1 MNFKLKPLVA
11 SMALVASGAALAAGF
26 TPPEPAA
33 VVERLELTR
42 NHNGRF
48 EQPNDWFRR
57 IYMSGEI
64 NVDAIYSS
72 RSWVTPNV
80 VGVITDSNDNVISE
94 FAVPGQIARFQSGA
108 YSDVS
113 LSDADL
119 YFGAE
124 VNDWVMANVDLIYN
138 DGSEYSNVNQ
148 DHIRQGDGELSV
160 DEAYITI
167 ANFRQSPFY
176 LLAGQEY
183 VPYGMYERHP
193 ITAPVTQ
200 LMTQTNETAVQ
211 VGVMSDM
218 GFNASLFAFRNKVPR
233 AGDAEVASATDS
245 SGNTLTVASEKVHH
259 RIKNGGVQAG
269 FKRDSQN
276 CGFNI
281 DGSWLANINDVDYIA
296 RGESLLHDTSASNT
310 VNHGTVGG
318 YSLVAKG
325 HYMGFDGE
333 LQYTAATKHFA
344 TQDVPWVTTTEG
356 VASVKGAKPQA
367 WLAGVGYSFQTY
379 GMDSRFGFQYQG
391 TRESKFVGFA
401 GLPKNRYQ
409 GDYSISVLKN
419 TAVTLEYVN
428 DQDYGRDNGG
438 TGKHVSTG
446 VIRLSTRFA

>member
-1 MNFKLKPLVA
+1 
-11 SMALVASGAALAAGF
+11 MALVASGAALAAGF

-80 VGVITDSNDNVISE
+80 AGFATDSAGNLLGT
-94 FAVPGQIARFQSGA
+94 FAIPGQIARFQSGT
-108 YSDVS
+108 YSDIS

-124 VNDWVMANVDLIYN
+124 VNDWIMANVDLTDN

-148 DHIRQGDGELSV
+148 DHIRQGNGEIGV
-160 DEAYITI
+160 DEAYVTI

-183 VPYGMYERHP
+183 IPYGMYERHP

-200 LMTQTNETAVQ
+200 LMTQTNETAIQ

-233 AGDAEVASATDS
+233 ASDVDVTSVTGPN
-245 SGNTLTVASEKVHH
+245 GNTFVVAEENVHH
-259 RIKNGGVQAG
+259 RIKNGGAQLG

-276 CGFNI
+276 CGFNV
-281 DGSWLANINDVDYIA
+281 DASWLANINDVDYIA
-296 RGESLLHDTSASNT
+296 RGESILHNTSDSNT

-318 YSLVAKG
+318 YSVVAKG

-333 LQYTAATKHFA
+333 LQYTSATKHFSDEDIA
-344 TQDVPWVTTTEG
+344 WFSEDEDDDVDEI
-356 VASVKGAKPQA
+356 KGAKPQA

-379 GMDSRFGFQYQG
+379 CYESRFGFTYEG
-391 TRESKFVGFA
+391 TAQAVNVGFA

-409 GDYSISVLKN
+409 ADYSVNVLKN

-428 DQDYGRDNGG
+428 DQDYDEEHGG